1 MIVEPEFQF
10 IQTNGVTLRTVV
22 KGDGPLVILLHGF
35 PEFWHLWRHQ
45 IDPIVAAGYK
55 VAVPDQRGY
64 AGSDA
69 PEPIEDYDILH
80 LTGDV
85 VGLADALGYDDFI
98 VIGQDMGC
106 MVAWH
111 TALLHPK
118 RVSAVMGLSVPH
130 VGRAN
135 KSDAVI
141 NPPGLDDK
149 YWYIRKFQEPGAE
162 LGLEAFPEASLRM
175 TYYAVSADSPPGTW
189 MSQVNHPAEA
199 SMAEIFEVPAELP
212 AWLSQ
217 EDLDYHVTQFKKNGF
232 RGGVNWYRNFER
244 NWALT
249 PQLAGA
255 KFTQPAHFI
264 AGAEDDVLLYVP
276 DWEELM
282 PTHFEDLRRVKL
294 IEGAGH
300 WLMLEKPRETTN
312 EILLFLN
319 DVAVCRT
326 Q

>member
-1 MIVEPEFQF
+1 MIIEPEFQY

-22 KGDGPLVILLHGF
+22 KGEGPLVILLHGF

-69 PEPIEDYDILH
+69 PEAIEDYDILH

-85 VGLADALGYDDFI
+85 VGIADALGYDNFI
-98 VIGQDMGC
+98 VIGQDWGC
-106 MVAWH
+106 IVAWH
-111 TALLHPK
+111 TALLYPD
-118 RVSAVMGLSVPH
+118 RVSAVMGLSVPSW
-130 VGRAN
+130 GRAEN
-135 KSDAVI
+135 PDTLI
-141 NPPGLDDK
+141 NPPGLDGK
-149 YWYIRKFQEPGAE
+149 YWYIRNFQQLGAE
-162 LGLEAFPEASLRM
+162 LGLEAYPEATLRM
-175 TYYAVSADSPPGTW
+175 TYYVISADSPPGSW
-189 MSQVNHPAEA
+189 MSQVAYPADA
-199 SMAEIFEVPAELP
+199 SMAEIFDMPAELP

-217 EDLDYHVTQFKKNGF
+217 EDLDYHVSQFKKNGF
-232 RGGVNWYRNFER
+232 RGGVNWYRNIER

-249 PQLAGA
+249 PQLADA

-276 DWEELM
+276 NWAEIM
-282 PTHFEDLRRVKL
+282 PTHFEDLRRTKL

-300 WLMLEKPRETTN
+300 WLMLEKPQETTD
-312 EILLFLN
+312 EILLFL
-319 DVAVCRT
+319 DSVSK
-326 Q
+326 